1 MIAKKVCIFI
11 FMITSV
17 TSCSLS
23 PFSPNNTGKSYGAG
37 QLQAETGNVN
47 SNYHIKF
54 GYGVT
59 QDFDAGFIMEFGA
72 ISTSAI
78 FFRYSLIN
86 NEIGPSFGTEFG
98 YGSTDTTKFYY
109 IGATGS
115 LSFSKDF
122 ELFMNPRIN
131 IVSTDEAD
139 IEKDSYNGNLK
150 ILAYDTTYLQ
160 FSYGFNVWFSE
171 AAGLS
176 LYSVYLKGNDIE
188 TLQDN
193 IFGAS
198 FLFNL

>member
-1 MIAKKVCIFI
+1 MIAKTCIFI
-11 FMITSV
+11 ISLFTL

-23 PFSPNNTGKSYGAG
+23 PFAPNNSGRSYGAG
-37 QLQAETGNVN
+37 KLQAETGNVN

-54 GYGVT
+54 GYGIT
-59 QDFDAGFIMEFGA
+59 QDMDAGFIMEFGA

-78 FFRYSLIN
+78 FFRYSFLN
-86 NEIGPSFGTEFG
+86 NETGPSIGSEFG

-109 IGATGS
+109 LGFTGS
-115 LSFSKDF
+115 LAFTKDF

-131 IVSTDEAD
+131 IVNTDEVD
-139 IEKDSYNGNLK
+139 IEKDKFNGNLK
-150 ILAYDTTYLQ
+150 ILAYDTTYMQ

-176 LYSVYLKGNDIE
+176 LYSIYLKGTDIE
-188 TLQDN
+188 TLEDN
-193 IFGAS
+193 VFGAS